1 MYRGLLSRMLVA
13 ALLIAVVAKPCLG
26 LLVDPVQASGISI
39 IVSDDSA
46 VSGNSGSECTDICL
60 SARIEENDALV
71 LRTNDNWSDGS
82 DWADIKAQL
91 VISLPYLSHQVTTDF
106 SSQLV
111 APNVRER
118 LAVLGRF
125 LL

>member
-13 ALLIAVVAKPCLG
+13 ALLIAVIAKPCLG
-26 LLVDPVQASGISI
+26 LLVDPAQASATSI
-39 IVSDDSA
+39 IVADDSA
-46 VSGNSGSECTDICL
+46 VSEASGSECTDRCL
-60 SARIEENDALV
+60 SARIEENDVVV

-82 DWADIKAQL
+82 DWAEIKAQL

-106 SSQLV
+106 SPQLI

-118 LAVLGRF
+118 LAVLSRF

>member
-13 ALLIAVVAKPCLG
+13 ALLIAVIAKPCLG
-26 LLVDPVQASGISI
+26 LLVDPAQASATSI
-39 IVSDDSA
+39 TVADGSA
-46 VSGNSGSECTDICL
+46 VSKTSGSECTDICL

-71 LRTNDNWSDGS
+71 LRANDNWSDGS

>member
-13 ALLIAVVAKPCLG
+13 ALLIAVIAKPCLG
-26 LLVDPVQASGISI
+26 LLVDTVHASDIPI
-39 IVSDDSA
+39 AVSDDAA
-46 VSGNSGSECTDICL
+46 VSETGDTDCKDICL

-71 LRTNDNWSDGS
+71 MRGSGFSDGD
-82 DWADIKAQL
+82 DWAGLKAQL
-91 VISLPYLSHQVTTDF
+91 VISPPYLSHQVTTDF
-106 SSQLV
+106 SPQLV

-118 LAVLGRF
+118 LAVLSRF

>member
-1 MYRGLLSRMLVA
+1 MLVA
-13 ALLIAVVAKPCLG
+13 ALLIAVIAKPCLG
-26 LLVDPVQASGISI
+26 LLVDPVQASATSI
-39 IVSDDSA
+39 TVADGSA
-46 VSGNSGSECTDICL
+46 VSETSGSECTDRCL
-60 SARIEENDALV
+60 SARIEENDVLV

-82 DWADIKAQL
+82 DWAEIKAQL

-106 SSQLV
+106 SPQLV

>member
-13 ALLIAVVAKPCLG
+13 ALLIAVIAKPCLG
-26 LLVDPVQASGISI
+26 LLVDPVQAADISI

-46 VSGNSGSECTDICL
+46 VSENSEPECTDRCL
-60 SARIEENDALV
+60 SARIEENDVLV
-71 LRTNDNWSDGS
+71 LRTSDNWSDGD
-82 DWADIKAQL
+82 DWARLKAQL

>member
-1 MYRGLLSRMLVA
+1 MLVA
-13 ALLIAVVAKPCLG
+13 ALLVAVIAKPCLG
-26 LLVDPVQASGISI
+26 LLIDPVEASGASI

-46 VSGNSGSECTDICL
+46 VSETGGSECTDICL
-60 SARIEENDALV
+60 SARIEENDAV
-71 LRTNDNWSDGS
+71 VFRTNDNWPDGS
-82 DWADIKAQL
+82 DWAEIKAQL

>member
-13 ALLIAVVAKPCLG
+13 ALLIAVIAKPCLG
-26 LLVDPVQASGISI
+26 LLVDPVQASDISF
-39 IVSDDSA
+39 VVADDSA
-46 VSGNSGSECTDICL
+46 VGEVRDSACTDICL
-60 SARIEENDALV
+60 SARIEENDALA
-71 LRTNDNWSDGS
+71 LPASTIFSDGN
-82 DWADIKAQL
+82 DWAALKARL

-111 APNVRER
+111 APNVRKR
-118 LAVLGRF
+118 LAVLSRF

>member
-13 ALLIAVVAKPCLG
+13 ALLIAVIAKPCLG
-26 LLVDPVQASGISI
+26 LLVDPVHAADAPISL
-39 IVSDDSA
+39 SDGSA
-46 VSGNSGSECTDICL
+46 VSEDSESNCTGICM
-60 SARIEENDALV
+60 SARVEENDALV
-71 LRTNDNWSDGS
+71 LRTHDNWSDGS
-82 DWADIKAQL
+82 DWAGIKAQL

-118 LAVLGRF
+118 LAVLSRF

>member
-1 MYRGLLSRMLVA
+1 MYRGLLSRMLIA
-13 ALLIAVVAKPCLG
+13 ALLIAVIAKPCVG
-26 LLVDPVQASGISI
+26 LLVDPVQASDISI

-46 VSGNSGSECTDICL
+46 VSENSGSECTDRCL

-71 LRTNDNWSDGS
+71 LRSNNNWSDGD
-82 DWADIKAQL
+82 DWAAIKAQL
-91 VISLPYLSHQVTTDF
+91 VISPPYLSHQVTTDF
-106 SSQLV
+106 SPQLV

>member
-13 ALLIAVVAKPCLG
+13 ALLIAVIAKPCLG
-26 LLVDPVQASGISI
+26 LLVDTAQASATSI
-39 IVSDDSA
+39 IVADDSA
-46 VSGNSGSECTDICL
+46 VSETSGSECTDRCL
-60 SARIEENDALV
+60 SARIEENDVLV
-71 LRTNDNWSDGS
+71 LRTNDSWSDGS
-82 DWADIKAQL
+82 DWAEIKAQL
-91 VISLPYLSHQVTTDF
+91 VISLPYLSHQVNTDF
-106 SSQLV
+106 SPQLV

>member
-13 ALLIAVVAKPCLG
+13 ALLIAVIAKPCLG
-26 LLVDPVQASGISI
+26 LLVDPVQAADISI

-46 VSGNSGSECTDICL
+46 VSENSESECTDRCL
-60 SARIEENDALV
+60 SARIEENDVLV
-71 LRTNDNWSDGS
+71 LRTSDNWSDGD
-82 DWADIKAQL
+82 DWARLKAQL